1 MINANQPIMAETHV
15 GHLNQQRKNIRSTS
29 ASTPPTESN
38 NHELTNNNE
47 IACLLINIEE
57 LAKTQTQH
65 ADLTGRL
72 PQSLRGNQY
81 LLISEYRGY
90 IHLEPQASR
99 TSSDYIKSHA
109 ATTVFFRRH
118 CNYHESPTILRID
131 NETSDALSS
140 YIRNDLGMKLEYVPP
155 GNHRTLKAE
164 RAIQTAKNHCI
175 STWATTPEDFP
186 VELYWDRILEQIE
199 LTLNVLQPYALNPQ
213 ICAYEGIYG
222 RPYNFNA
229 NPIAPC
235 GCKVIVHDR
244 PSQRSSLGHH
254 GKQAYNSIRLLLL
267 EG

>member
-1 MINANQPIMAETHV
+1 MPTNQSWQKHTLAI
-15 GHLNQQRKNIRSTS
+15 
-29 ASTPPTESN
+29 
-38 NHELTNNNE
+38 LTNNE
-47 IACLLINIEE
+47 IFCLLINIEE

-90 IHLEPQASR
+90 IHLKPQASR
-99 TSSDYIKSHA
+99 TGSDYIKSHA

-155 GNHRTLKAE
+155 GNHRTLKEE

-175 STWATTPEDFP
+175 YPHGPPHQKIFQWNYIGTGSW
-186 VELYWDRILEQIE
+186 
-199 LTLNVLQPYALNPQ
+199 
-213 ICAYEGIYG
+213 
-222 RPYNFNA
+222 
-229 NPIAPC
+229 
-235 GCKVIVHDR
+235 
-244 PSQRSSLGHH
+244 SRS
-254 GKQAYNSIRLLLL
+254 N
-267 EG
+267 